1 MSYKSLNVKLI
12 AEFLY
17 NIPYNNKIII
27 ILFQI
32 NIINLYINPDI
43 PRRL

>member
-1 MSYKSLNVKLI
+1 MSDKSLNLKLI

-17 NIPYNNKIII
+17 NIPYNNKITI

-32 NIINLYINPDI
+32 ILIIL
-43 PRRL
+43 